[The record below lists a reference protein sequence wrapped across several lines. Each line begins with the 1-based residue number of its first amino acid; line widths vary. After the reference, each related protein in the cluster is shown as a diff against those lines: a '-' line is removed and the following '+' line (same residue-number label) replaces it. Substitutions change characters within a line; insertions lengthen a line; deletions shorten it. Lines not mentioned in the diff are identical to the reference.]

1 MAISKIIGS
10 GLGTINSPVEFT
22 STATIAGNVIA
33 TSGLTVAGLP
43 ITGQSTA
50 GRNMVINGAMNVA
63 QRSASVTGIGGNAE
77 SYHTVDRIKI
87 GAEGT
92 TAGRLTM
99 TQTAD
104 GPVGISA
111 NCMKFAC
118 TTADTSI
125 AAAELVGIS
134 TSLEGQNVQRL
145 SKGVSGAKASTISFY
160 VKGNAAATYACELFD
175 ADNSRHIVKLFAV
188 TTSWNRIEFSIP
200 ADEDDGSSALDDD
213 NAASLTINFW
223 IHGGSNFTSGTLA
236 TAWAN
241 KVNANRAAGISSF
254 FDADTRTL
262 FITGLQFEVGPVATE
277 FEQEDFGVTLA
288 KCQRYFFKVEGA
300 NGDKVGF
307 GGYAVGASEARF
319 DFVMPVSMR
328 AIPTLSGSGNAQ
340 FDAAADSADFAITDM
355 VIDGAPTGIVSGVG
369 LQIASGSMTAGQAGG
384 FRFRSAGTLT
394 LSAEL

>member
-1 MAISKIIGS
+1 MSKARQLADNGA
-10 GLGTINSPVEFT
+10 
-22 STATIAGNVIA
+22 ATPN
-33 TSGLTVAGLP
+33 
-43 ITGQSTA
+43 
-50 GRNMVINGAMNVA
+50 RNMVINGSMNVA
-63 QRSASVTGIGGNAE
+63 QRATSVTGIGANAE

-87 GAEGT
+87 GVAGT

-145 SKGVSGAKASTISFY
+145 SKGVSGAKTSTISFY
-160 VKGNAAATYACELFD
+160 VRGNAAATYACELFD
-175 ADNSRHIVKLFAV
+175 GDNSRHIVKLFAV

-223 IHGGSNFTSGTLA
+223 IHGGSNFTGGTLA

-254 FDADTRTL
+254 FDATSRTL
-262 FITGLQFEVGPVATE
+262 SITGLQFEVGSAATP
-277 FEQEDFGVTLA
+277 FEHKTFGQDLA
-288 KCQRYFFKVEGA
+288 ECQRYFETGRSGA
-300 NGDKVGF
+300 TGNHASNNTGF
-307 GGYAVGASEARF
+307 FGCMVDYKAEKR
-319 DFVMPVSMR
+319 
-328 AIPTLSGSGNAQ
+328 
-340 FDAAADSADFAITDM
+340 AAATLAQSSKSVREMFQDTILLGSVGSQFALNNVNGFYHDAIHAGSNCKYAFTFTAD
-355 VIDGAPTGIVSGVG
+355 
-369 LQIASGSMTAGQAGG
+369 
-384 FRFRSAGTLT
+384 
-394 LSAEL
+394 AEL